1 MAWVDSLRGKVIGLD
16 TMPFI
21 YFIEK
26 HPLYVG
32 TIRPLFVSVEKGEC
46 FVVTSTIPLLETLVI
61 PLRHGDK
68 YIAGKYRNIL
78 LRSLQY
84 YVIRHS

>member
-16 TMPFI
+16 TTPFI

-32 TIRPLFVSVEKGEC
+32 MIRS
-46 FVVTSTIPLLETLVI
+46 LLTLV
-61 PLRHGDK
+61 PEVESADSG
-68 YIAGKYRNIL
+68 
-78 LRSLQY
+78 SLEK
-84 YVIRHS
+84 